1 MLTHYLLRKL
11 QMSDQNKNQIPQP
24 NDGSA
29 KLLFPG
35 YTIECLKFLDDNIA
49 YSCHM
54 SEIEIKEYML
64 NSKTIPEAKFAE
76 FMLTCVSRV
85 INAMSKPY
93 KMLLFK
99 TFFDDDV
106 ALTDYITSRV
116 FKFIKYEVC
125 IKLAVVVLPSDDEE
139 SSK

>member
-1 MLTHYLLRKL
+1 VSEQT
-11 QMSDQNKNQIPQP
+11 KNQIPQP

-35 YTIECLKFLDDNIA
+35 YTAECLKFLDDNII

-85 INAMSKPY
+85 VNAMSKPY
-93 KMLLFK
+93 KTLLFK
-99 TFFDDDV
+99 TFFDDDA

-125 IKLAVVVLPSDDEE
+125 IKLAVVVLPNDDEE
-139 SSK
+139 NSK

>member
-1 MLTHYLLRKL
+1 
-11 QMSDQNKNQIPQP
+11 MSEQPKNQMPQP

-35 YTIECLKFLDDNIA
+35 YTTECLKFLDDNIS

-93 KMLLFK
+93 KTLLFK
-99 TFFDDDV
+99 TFFDDDA

-116 FKFIKYEVC
+116 FKFIKYDVC
-125 IKLAVVVLPSDDEE
+125 IKLAVVVLPNDDEE
-139 SSK
+139 NSK